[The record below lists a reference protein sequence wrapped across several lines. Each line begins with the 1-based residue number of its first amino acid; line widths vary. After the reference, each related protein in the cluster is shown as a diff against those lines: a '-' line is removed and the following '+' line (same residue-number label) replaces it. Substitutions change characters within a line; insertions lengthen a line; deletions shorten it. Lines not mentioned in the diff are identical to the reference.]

1 MKEIVD
7 AIDAWVNS
15 EYPAVNKKL
24 FGYSELMRKT
34 ATGSEQP
41 MPVTIP
47 GREQVSLNDRYD
59 LITWVRLPGQINSGD
74 EIDGNNWSF
83 GLQVAPVQTAT
94 LRFIVA
100 HKTTLGEDFIIGF
113 IDAIPST
120 LTISGYQFV
129 SVDRPGISVDADHE
143 SIYTTELGNTVY
155 EKHRFTWNI
164 YAITLNIEYLP
175 NENCE

>member
-1 MKEIVD
+1 MKEITE
-7 AIDAWVNS
+7 AIDAWTNSQYSSVNR
-15 EYPAVNKKL
+15 KL

-47 GREQVSLNDRYD
+47 GREQVSLNDRYN
-59 LITWVRLPGQINSGD
+59 LITWIRLPGQINTGD
-74 EIDGNNWSF
+74 EIDGNDWSF

-94 LRFIVA
+94 YRFIIA
-100 HKTTLGEDFIIGF
+100 HKVSLGEDFIVEF
-113 IDAIPST
+113 IKNVPST
-120 LTISGYQFV
+120 LVVSGFQFI
-129 SVDRPGISVDADHE
+129 SVDRPGITVDADHE

-164 YAITLNIEYLP
+164 YALTLNIQFIP
-175 NENCE
+175 NEDC

>member
-1 MKEIVD
+1 MKEITE
-7 AIDAWVNS
+7 AIDAWTNS
-15 EYPAVNKKL
+15 QYAAVNRKL

-47 GREQVSLNDRYD
+47 DRAQVSLDDRYD
-59 LITWVRLPGQINSGD
+59 LITWIRLPGQINTGN
-74 EIDGNNWSF
+74 EIDGNDWSF
-83 GLQVAPVQTAT
+83 GLDVAPVQTAT

-100 HKTTLGEDFIIGF
+100 HKTTLGEDFIIDF
-113 IDAIPST
+113 VKAIPST
-120 LTISGYQFV
+120 LIVSGYQFV
-129 SVDRPGISVDADHE
+129 SVDRPGITVDADHE

-164 YAITLNIEYLP
+164 YAIGLNIQFIP
-175 NENCE
+175 NEDC

>member
-1 MKEIVD
+1 MKEITE
-7 AIDAWVNS
+7 AIDAWTNS
-15 EYPAVNKKL
+15 QYSAVNRKL

-34 ATGSEQP
+34 ATSSEQP

-59 LITWVRLPGQINSGD
+59 LITWIRLPGQINTGD
-74 EIDGNNWSF
+74 EIDGNDWSF

-94 LRFIVA
+94 YRWIIAHKISLGEYFIV
-100 HKTTLGEDFIIGF
+100 DFIKN
-113 IDAIPST
+113 IPST
-120 LTISGYQFV
+120 LTVSGFQFI

-164 YAITLNIEYLP
+164 YAITLNIQFIP
-175 NENCE
+175 NEEC